1 MDMEENGVSI
11 YGQNQ
16 PAMNY
21 VMQSLMD
28 NINKLRTGMK
38 EETGS
43 DPVEHCLARIK
54 SEDSMREKCE
64 RRNLPVTTQ
73 SALEVLTDAIGLRVV
88 CAFIKD
94 VYLVRDYLDQLLGCD
109 IVEEKDYIKHAKPNG
124 YRSLHLILKVTV
136 DPKEMEENGIE
147 EFLPSYFAEIQLRT
161 ISMDTWAAL
170 EHNMRYKHTIQGNQK
185 LIESELKRCADELAA
200 TDMSMQTIRD
210 MINEEVSE

>member
-1 MDMEENGVSI
+1 MEENGVSI

-73 SALEVLTDAIGLRVV
+73 FALEVLTDAIGLRVV

-94 VYLVRDYLDQLLGCD
+94 VYLVRDYLDQLPGCD

-124 YRSLHLILKVTV
+124 
-136 DPKEMEENGIE
+136 
-147 EFLPSYFAEIQLRT
+147 
-161 ISMDTWAAL
+161 
-170 EHNMRYKHTIQGNQK
+170 
-185 LIESELKRCADELAA
+185 
-200 TDMSMQTIRD
+200 
-210 MINEEVSE
+210 

>member
-54 SEDSMREKCE
+54 SEDRVCPRGTHRCHRS
-64 RRNLPVTTQ
+64 TG
-73 SALEVLTDAIGLRVV
+73 GL
-88 CAFIKD
+88 C
-94 VYLVRDYLDQLLGCD
+94 G
-109 IVEEKDYIKHAKPNG
+109 H
-124 YRSLHLILKVTV
+124 
-136 DPKEMEENGIE
+136 
-147 EFLPSYFAEIQLRT
+147 
-161 ISMDTWAAL
+161 
-170 EHNMRYKHTIQGNQK
+170 
-185 LIESELKRCADELAA
+185 
-200 TDMSMQTIRD
+200 
-210 MINEEVSE
+210 